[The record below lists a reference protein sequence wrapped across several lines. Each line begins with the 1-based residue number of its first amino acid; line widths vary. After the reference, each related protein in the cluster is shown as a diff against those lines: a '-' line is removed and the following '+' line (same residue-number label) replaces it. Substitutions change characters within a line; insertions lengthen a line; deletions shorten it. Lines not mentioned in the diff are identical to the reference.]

1 MQYLNSAAATKSI
14 LYFTTMYASLTSL
27 KYAFNDEVSD
37 FILLLT
43 MKLNSFWLFY
53 YYKTFAFNNI

>member
-27 KYAFNDEVSD
+27 KYAFNDEISD

-43 MKLNSFWLFY
+43 MKLNRFWLFY